1 MRQISNH
8 SPRTT
13 SSFSRT
19 FNGLVG
25 FGTLTVLCVSRLP
38 ALAEVPSIPVDPNLR
53 TVSLVAQD
61 SSDCANS
68 TVQDDPN
75 RIRGGEIWVT
85 KGANG
90 AMSAKIAMTA
100 KPNTS
105 YHFFLKCVRL
115 LGEIKT
121 DDDGTGMASFDF
133 KASEVGA
140 RFAFDMYPEGA
151 PPGEKFQSLPVSF
164 Q

>member
-1 MRQISNH
+1 
-8 SPRTT
+8 
-13 SSFSRT
+13 
-19 FNGLVG
+19 
-25 FGTLTVLCVSRLP
+25 
-38 ALAEVPSIPVDPNLR
+38 
-53 TVSLVAQD
+53 
-61 SSDCANS
+61 
-68 TVQDDPN
+68 
-75 RIRGGEIWVT
+75 
-85 KGANG
+85 
-90 AMSAKIAMTA
+90 MSAKIAMTA

-115 LGEIKT
+115 LGDIKT